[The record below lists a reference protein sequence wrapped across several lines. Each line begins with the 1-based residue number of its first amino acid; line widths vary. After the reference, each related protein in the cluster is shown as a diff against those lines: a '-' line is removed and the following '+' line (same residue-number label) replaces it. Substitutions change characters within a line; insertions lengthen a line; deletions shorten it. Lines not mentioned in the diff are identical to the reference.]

1 MSNAEAP
8 KTKTPNS
15 VLEDSKDKFEAVM
28 VCGVTKDGQIVV
40 SSSMTNVLGMHW
52 MLNRSLFEVCLFE
65 KQSQDSQEEKAA

>member
-1 MSNAEAP
+1 MSNTEAP

-40 SSSMTNVLGMHW
+40 
-52 MLNRSLFEVCLFE
+52 
-65 KQSQDSQEEKAA
+65 